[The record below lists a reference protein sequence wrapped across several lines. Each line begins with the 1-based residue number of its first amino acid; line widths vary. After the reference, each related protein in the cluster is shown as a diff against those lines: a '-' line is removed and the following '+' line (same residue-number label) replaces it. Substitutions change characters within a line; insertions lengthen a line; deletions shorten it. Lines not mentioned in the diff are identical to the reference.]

1 MSLVVVVGVGF
12 SDVGVVLGVAS
23 GGRRVVDG
31 VVVAGSFSGSTDV
44 LAKEAMLD
52 KSQANSVSITLS
64 VCDVRAGCFP
74 DCDG

>member
-1 MSLVVVVGVGF
+1 MVVGV
-12 SDVGVVLGVAS
+12 SLVVVLGVAS

-31 VVVAGSFSGSTDV
+31 VVVAGSSFSGSTDV

-64 VCDVRAGCFP
+64 VCDVRAGCLL
-74 DCDG
+74 